1 MIGLM
6 TMNRKLII
14 NELDRHFINPKCELE
29 YTKDYEL
36 LLSVMLSAQTTDKSV
51 NAATRELYKKYDT
64 LEKLSTLSEDE
75 ISSYIS
81 RIGFHN
87 VKSKNFKKIVS
98 ILKDIGYVPND
109 RKFLESLP
117 GVGRKTASVVLG
129 QLFDVPSFA
138 VDTHVFRLAHR
149 FGITNSKDDVLSTEK
164 KLKKY
169 FKESE
174 YNRVNSQMVLFG
186 RYICTSKK
194 PKCELCNLK
203 NICKE
208 KTFNSL
214 TTTLKNDINSE

>member
-1 MIGLM
+1 MV
-6 TMNRKLII
+6 MNRELII
-14 NELDRHFINPKCELE
+14 NELNRHFNDPKCELE
-29 YTKDYEL
+29 YNKDYEL

-51 NAATRELYKKYDT
+51 NLSTKELYSKYDT
-64 LEKLSTLSEDE
+64 LDKLDTLSVDE

-81 RIGFHN
+81 KIGFHN
-87 VKSKNFKKIVS
+87 VKSRNFKKIVS
-98 ILKDIGYVPND
+98 ILKDIGYVPCD
-109 RKFLESLP
+109 RDFLESLP

-129 QLFDVPSFA
+129 QLYDIPSFA
-138 VDTHVFRLAHR
+138 VDTHVHRLAYR
-149 FGITNSKDDVLSTEK
+149 FGITSDSDDVIKAEE

-169 FKESE
+169 FDESE

-208 KTFNSL
+208 KNVR
-214 TTTLKNDINSE
+214 

>member
-64 LEKLSTLSEDE
+64 LEKLSTLSENE

-81 RIGFHN
+81 IIGFHN

-109 RKFLESLP
+109 REFLESLP

-129 QLFDVPSFA
+129 ELFDVPSFA

-208 KTFNSL
+208 KNFQ
-214 TTTLKNDINSE
+214 

>member
-1 MIGLM
+1 M

-64 LEKLSTLSEDE
+64 LEKLSTLSENE

-109 RKFLESLP
+109 REFLESLP

-129 QLFDVPSFA
+129 ELFDVPSFA
-138 VDTHVFRLAHR
+138 VDTHVFRVAARIGLTHDSKNPLETERQLVAH
-149 FGITNSKDDVLSTEK
+149 IPQHILSKAHHWLI
-164 KLKKY
+164 LH
-169 FKESE
+169 
-174 YNRVNSQMVLFG
+174 G
-186 RYICTSKK
+186 RYVCMARK
-194 PKCELCNLK
+194 PKCEKCGICDFCDFFKK
-203 NICKE
+203 NI
-208 KTFNSL
+208 FDL
-214 TTTLKNDINSE
+214 TIHKK